1 MMRCCLTAFGE
12 NKEQTIQCKTCG
24 VYVCEKCFLTCE
36 KCYKPFC
43 VDCEA
48 QDFLCEDCLG
58 NRTEDA
64 EQDDAESAEEDYS
77 LYKPRELCYVIED
90 LKYKLNAS
98 EELSKEKDI
107 QMKILREKTALL
119 EEQNKLLK
127 EQLNKK
133 LN

>member
-48 QDFLCEDCLG
+48 QDFLCKDCLG
-58 NRTEDA
+58 DSSE
-64 EQDDAESAEEDYS
+64 ESLEKDYS
-77 LYKPRELCYVIED
+77 LYNHCELCDKIEN
-90 LKYKLNAS
+90 LEYKLKES
-98 EELSKEKDI
+98 EKLSKEKDI
-107 QMKILREKTALL
+107 QMEILRKKIALL
-119 EEQNKLLK
+119 EEKVKLLEAQNTLLK
-127 EQLNKK
+127 E
-133 LN
+133 

>member
-1 MMRCCLTAFGE
+1 MSCCPCCCKNE
-12 NKEQTIQCKTCG
+12 EQTIQCKTCG
-24 VYVCEKCFLTCE
+24 VYVCEKCFLTCK
-36 KCYKPFC
+36 KCYKPYC

-58 NRTEDA
+58 NRAEDA

-107 QMKILREKTALL
+107 QMKILREKVTLL
-119 EEQNKLLK
+119 EEKVKLLEAQNTLLK
-127 EQLNKK
+127 E
-133 LN
+133 

>member
-1 MMRCCLTAFGE
+1 MRCCLTAFGE

-58 NRTEDA
+58 N
-64 EQDDAESAEEDYS
+64 SAEGSLEKDYS
-77 LYKPRELCYVIED
+77 LYNHCELYSEIED

-98 EELSKEKDI
+98 EELSNEKDI
-107 QMKILREKTALL
+107 QMKILREKVALL
-119 EEQNKLLK
+119 EEKVKLLEAQNTLLK
-127 EQLNKK
+127 E
-133 LN
+133 

>member
-1 MMRCCLTAFGE
+1 MSCCPCCSENEELSIRCS
-12 NKEQTIQCKTCG
+12 TCG
-24 VYVCEKCFLTCE
+24 IYTCKKCFLTCE
-36 KCYKPFC
+36 KCHKNIC

-58 NRTEDA
+58 NSAEGAGVDEEDTE
-64 EQDDAESAEEDYS
+64 SVEEDYS
-77 LYKPRELCYVIED
+77 LFKPRELCYVIED
-90 LKYKLNAS
+90 LKYKLSAS
-98 EELSKEKDI
+98 EKLSKEKDI
-107 QMKILREKTALL
+107 QMEILREKIALL